1 MNKALWIHFK
11 HFGRLLGKMYLFLTP
26 RKTNGRVPSQQGEPT
41 TCNVTYWD
49 VSQQTYVHRVLASL
63 GCGNRATL
71 RPSVQSGGG
80 GGGGVGLGGVE
91 YQNGKWV
98 WPKGEIHPFSR
109 GGGRGLG
116 QITHNSSRHQ
126 IPVDTLNCLFPSNTF
141 IPSTYSFFHSPA
153 SQSLPEERIFL
164 VTDLL
169 GAPEWCRLRYDT
181 CTTHNVDS
189 IPKFYTARQ

>member
-1 MNKALWIHFK
+1 MGEFPASKVNLQLATWLTGTFHS
-11 HFGRLLGKMYLFLTP
+11 RRMSTEYLP
-26 RKTNGRVPSQQGEPT
+26 VWGVVIGPH
-41 TCNVTYWD
+41 WD
-49 VSQQTYVHRVLASL
+49 LQY
-63 GCGNRATL
+63 RA
-71 RPSVQSGGG
+71 GGG
-80 GGGGVGLGGVE
+80 GGGGGGLGGVE

>member
-26 RKTNGRVPSQQGEPT
+26 RKTNGRVPSQQGAPT

-49 VSQQTYVHRVLASL
+49 VSQQTYVHRVPASL

-80 GGGGVGLGGVE
+80 GGRGGVE

-109 GGGRGLG
+109 GGGEGFKTNNPQLFS
-116 QITHNSSRHQ
+116 TSNPLRHPELSFSQ
-126 IPVDTLNCLFPSNTF
+126 QHFHSKHIF
-141 IPSTYSFFHSPA
+141 FFHSPA

-164 VTDLL
+164 VPDPL

>member
-26 RKTNGRVPSQQGEPT
+26 RKTNGRVPSQQGAPT

-49 VSQQTYVHRVLASL
+49 VSQQTYVHRVPASL

-80 GGGGVGLGGVE
+80 EGFRTNNPQLFSTS
-91 YQNGKWV
+91 N
-98 WPKGEIHPFSR
+98 PLRHPELSFS
-109 GGGRGLG
+109 
-116 QITHNSSRHQ
+116 QQHFHSKHI
-126 IPVDTLNCLFPSNTF
+126 F
-141 IPSTYSFFHSPA
+141 FFHSPA

-164 VTDLL
+164 VPDPL